1 MPNSE
6 VLLVEDNDINRDML
20 TRRLSRAGLTVI
32 TAQDGETALQTMR
45 TAQPGVVLM
54 DMTLPVLDGW
64 EATQQAK
71 TDPTIANIPIIA
83 LTAHA
88 MAADRE
94 RAMSVGMQTSIA
106 NVRVERQHLRLP
118 LAAAP
123 LGRRGRHAGRGLA
136 ERG

>member
-32 TAQDGETALQTMR
+32 TAQDGETALETMR

-64 EATQQAK
+64 EGL
-71 TDPTIANIPIIA
+71 IIH
-83 LTAHA
+83 LPL
-88 MAADRE
+88 RF
-94 RAMSVGMQTSIA
+94 
-106 NVRVERQHLRLP
+106 HLRQNYLIAPVFDHPLP
-118 LAAAP
+118 LAN
-123 LGRRGRHAGRGLA
+123 LESYGFEFHQTHTK
-136 ERG
+136 

>member
-32 TAQDGETALQTMR
+32 TAQDGETALETMR

-94 RAMSVGMQTSIA
+94 RAMSVGCSEYETKPIDFP
-106 NVRVERQHLRLP
+106 EL
-118 LAAAP
+118 LAKIYQF
-123 LGRRGRHAGRGLA
+123 LGAID
-136 ERG
+136 